1 MIADRSQTASH
12 IGLRR
17 HDLGATPIAVSPE
30 TERVTASTSVQG
42 TGCSTTIAITM
53 DKQMTKDLIW
63 RRAAERSD
71 SQRADNEG

>member
-30 TERVTASTSVQG
+30 TERVTALTSVQG
-42 TGCSTTIAITM
+42 TGCGTGGVAVALNGAVIE
-53 DKQMTKDLIW
+53 LV
-63 RRAAERSD
+63 RS
-71 SQRADNEG
+71 QA